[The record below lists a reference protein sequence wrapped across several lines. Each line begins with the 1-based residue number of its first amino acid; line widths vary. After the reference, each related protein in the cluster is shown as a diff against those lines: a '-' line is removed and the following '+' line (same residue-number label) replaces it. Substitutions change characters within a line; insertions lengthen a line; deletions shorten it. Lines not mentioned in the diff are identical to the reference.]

1 MAKTQCKRGHLRESS
16 KHTQM
21 SSLFMNTSM
30 CCKKYKN
37 VLRDVATLG
46 VQLQG
51 GGKKGGV

>member
-1 MAKTQCKRGHLRESS
+1 MAKTQWKRGHLHESS

-21 SSLFMNTSM
+21 SSLFMNTFM